1 MAINKLIGEKVSTLR
16 SLKNIE
22 ADELAVMAGLSVR
35 QLDHIE
41 SGKLIPSL
49 GVLIRIS
56 RALGVRLGTLLDDT
70 NREGPVVMRSDE
82 YKSSLS
88 FSTNES
94 NNKEHMTFF
103 SLAPN
108 KTGRHMEPF
117 IVDIDPSEN
126 KPVTS
131 SHEGEEFLF
140 VLEGKVTVY
149 YGKEVIDLGEGDSIY
164 LDSIVSHLVT
174 GKTKSRILG
183 IVYIP
188 V

>member
-1 MAINKLIGEKVSTLR
+1 MAINKLIGEKISTLR
-16 SLKNIE
+16 TLKKIE
-22 ADELAVMAGLSVR
+22 ADDLALKSGLSR
-35 QLDHIE
+35 EQIELIE
-41 SGKLIPSL
+41 SGESIPSL

-70 NREGPVVMRSDE
+70 NMEGPVVIRAGE
-82 YKSSLS
+82 YRMSLS
-88 FSTNES
+88 FSTNE
-94 NNKEHMTFF
+94 NVNREHMTFF

-117 IVDIDPSEN
+117 IVDIEPGSN

-140 VLEGKVTVY
+140 VIEGKVTVY
-149 YGKEVIDLGEGDSIY
+149 YGREVIELEKGDSIY

-174 GKTKSRILG
+174 ATVKSRILG

>member
-1 MAINKLIGEKVSTLR
+1 MAINQLIGEKISTLR
-16 SLKNIE
+16 SLKKIE
-22 ADELAVMAGLSVR
+22 AGDLALKSGLSEG
-35 QLDHIE
+35 QLKMIE
-41 SGKLIPSL
+41 SGSSIPSL

-70 NREGPVVMRSDE
+70 NKEGPVVMRSDS
-82 YKSSLS
+82 YKTSLS

-94 NNKEHMTFF
+94 VNREHMTFF

-108 KTGRHMEPF
+108 KTGRHMEPV
-117 IVDIDPSEN
+117 IVDIEPDDN

-131 SHEGEEFLF
+131 THEGEEFLF
-140 VLEGKVTVY
+140 VLDGRVTVY
-149 YGKEVIDLGEGDSIY
+149 YGNEVIELEKGDSIY
-164 LDSIVSHLVT
+164 LDSIVNHLVT
-174 GKTKSRILG
+174 AAIKSRILG